1 MTNTQS
7 NPNEPNQ
14 KQFDLI
20 DRTTNFAIK
29 IISFVKRIPLNP
41 YTRPIIDQ
49 LIRSGTSIGANYA
62 EADETNSRRDFIN
75 KISIAKKETKETR
88 YWLQLII
95 STPGLVKA
103 EAEDLQREARELNLI
118 FGAIIRN
125 SKS

>member
-1 MTNTQS
+1 MTNIQL
-7 NPNEPNQ
+7 NPNNQ
-14 KQFDLI
+14 SKKQFDLI
-20 DRTTNFAIK
+20 DRTTNFAIRV
-29 IISFVKRIPLNP
+29 ISFVKQMPLDP

-62 EADETNSRRDFIN
+62 EADEANSKRDFIN

-88 YWLQLII
+88 YWLRLIM

-118 FGAIIRN
+118 FVAIIRN